1 MTFEDSFLEQ
11 IIIIFFYKLKFT
23 IMKKVLTLV
32 SALSMVA
39 GSAVANDFDWTGL
52 EEPQLEAGTHFVKG
66 TKSNLT
72 YKDQEFSFQVSQGDK
87 VQLEVNGENLDITVN
102 DSKLTASLEG
112 GKISFRA
119 ENDGRVVLKLG
130 TGTAIKSIYVE
141 SDNYRTA
148 LKYIET
154 IGKAAV
160 NKATVDIADYSTMID
175 KDNQNLSFD
184 GFFTSV
190 KEEINLEAQKVAQME
205 AELVTAKAG
214 NTVDKLLAEGLATSL
229 ENRLNAVKTAVEK
242 IVTDAEAAKKNYD
255 NITKVVA
262 KGVDD
267 RLVEAAKTTVSAID
281 NNALTYIWDF
291 KLDGKKIVKS
301 SLKAAWAEDELN
313 AIAKD
318 RDALKKAA
326 MEELSRFYKST
337 KNEADWQKDF
347 DGLKGQIDNMIARA
361 IVERDYKSKIT
372 NLKTKVDNL
381 NGVLAIKDVNQ
392 KDVFTKPAGYDD
404 WTKAVKELNDFIDD
418 TTNRRDYTKAELD
431 ADPVGKY
438 TTADKT
444 FTSLKDEFIG
454 QAHKALTALSADAQ
468 KNIDTYSYKISAKYQ
483 NEPETQKQYEKE
495 FAVIQSELNGYNK
508 TIGLKDYA
516 TIVEGY
522 NTIAKNISGINDQVK
537 AKWDKTLNDQK
548 IKVKDNNKEAK
559 KVIDDQID
567 AVRKNYNDYIA
578 KIEAWK
584 KADFASDDM
593 IASLNANQRVL
604 FDIVGELDAQKKA
617 VADKVAELET
627 AIDEVSDVEFDPNDA
642 TKYRFNGENK
652 DGKTYKSIVEEIE
665 GRIKVQI
672 DAAVKTANDRAWTYL
687 TRDWSNGKATLTF
700 NDANQKYN
708 AAKEY
713 IDKGLSESKMTQEAH
728 DSFDKRYQGILDKSQ
743 NANFGENYRVDAY
756 NKANDYMNALTL
768 ADNIGSISTDYL
780 AKIET
785 AVKAVNDQL
794 EAYKALYQKV
804 ATKKVA
810 WTVAKSKE
818 ADYQKEYKQVVP
830 DGKDDFVKIKLQEI
844 NDALKDFSKKLE
856 DNALEASSLKDEAD
870 TVLKFFDAGYFQA
883 TNYKGYVANNEA
895 KSKADALI
903 AVVKAEITNAKA
915 AIAGYREEV
924 QADANVVI
932 AAAETTVSAQE
943 SSVAKDFADGKLGD
957 TYASIEGALKTASA
971 NLKQALA
978 DAEKAEKG
986 GNLDIDGDG
995 QIGLS
1000 DIDKATDNTKG
1011 GAMDGTTFT
1020 NFIEAYLQYISK

>member
-1 MTFEDSFLEQ
+1 
-11 IIIIFFYKLKFT
+11 
-23 IMKKVLTLV
+23 
-32 SALSMVA
+32 MVA

-52 EEPQLEAGTHFVKG
+52 EKPQLEAGTHFVKG

-72 YKDQEFSFQVSQGDK
+72 YENQAFSFKVTKGDK
-87 VQLEVNGENLDITVN
+87 VQLGVNGENLDITVN
-102 DSKLTASLEG
+102 GSKLSASLEG
-112 GKISFRA
+112 GKISFVA
-119 ENDGRVVLKLG
+119 EADGDVVLKLG
-130 TGTAIKSIYVE
+130 TDTAIKSIYVE
-141 SDNYRTA
+141 SDNYRKAENLIKTV
-148 LKYIET
+148 
-154 IGKAAV
+154 GMAAV

-205 AELVTAKAG
+205 AELVTAKAE
-214 NTVDKLLAEGLATSL
+214 NTVKELLAEGLETSL
-229 ENRLNAVKTAVEK
+229 EKRLGAVKTAVEK
-242 IVTDAEAAKKNYD
+242 IVKDAEAAKKNYD

-431 ADPVGKY
+431 VDPVGKY

-548 IKVKDNNKEAK
+548 VKVKDNNKDAK

-743 NANFGENYRVDAY
+743 NANVGENYRVDAY

-794 EAYKALYQKV
+794 EAYTALYQKV

-830 DGKDDFVKIKLQEI
+830 DGKDDFVKTKLQEI
-844 NDALKDFSKKLE
+844 NDALKAFSKKLE
-856 DNALEASSLKDEAD
+856 DNALTASSLNDEAD
-870 TVLKFFDAGYFQA
+870 AVLASFDAGYFQA

-986 GNLDIDGDG
+986 GNLDLDGDG
-995 QIGLS
+995 EIGLG
-1000 DIDKATDNTKG
+1000 DIEKA
-1011 GAMDGTTFT
+1011 GANVDAGVMDGATYM
-1020 NFIEAYLQYISK
+1020 NFINAYLQYMKK

>member
-1 MTFEDSFLEQ
+1 
-11 IIIIFFYKLKFT
+11 
-23 IMKKVLTLV
+23 MKKVLTLV

-39 GSAVANDFDWTGL
+39 GSAVANDFDWAWENGVTVPPTNANHNVLIGN
-52 EEPQLEAGTHFVKG
+52 EAIDLKYVDQKFQFYVNPGDQIDLGVK
-66 TKSNLT
+66 
-72 YKDQEFSFQVSQGDK
+72 
-87 VQLEVNGENLDITVN
+87 GENLNVAVDGAP
-102 DSKLTASLEG
+102 LTAKLEG
-112 GKISFRA
+112 GTIHFDIPEDIANPDKKMLV
-119 ENDGRVVLKLG
+119 ELTLG
-130 TGTAIKSIYVE
+130 DKTAITSIYVE
-141 SDNYRTA
+141 SDNYRKAEKLIKTV
-148 LKYIET
+148 
-154 IGKAAV
+154 GMAAV

-205 AELVTAKAG
+205 AELVTAKAK
-214 NTVDKLLAEGLATSL
+214 NTVKDLLAVGEPNSL

-337 KNEADWQKDF
+337 KNNADWQKDF

-361 IVERDYKSKIT
+361 IVEREYKSKIT

-381 NGVLAIKDVNQ
+381 EGVLAIKDVNQ
-392 KDVFTKPAGYDD
+392 KEVFTKPAGYDD

-418 TTNRRDYTKAELD
+418 TTNRRDYTKDELVVN
-431 ADPVGKY
+431 PVGKY
-438 TTADKT
+438 TTAEKT
-444 FTSLKDEFIG
+444 FTSLKDEFID

-495 FAVIQSELNGYNK
+495 FAAIQSELNGYNK

-522 NTIAKNISGINDQVK
+522 NTIAPKITGINDQVK
-537 AKWDKTLNDQK
+537 KKWDKTLDDQK
-548 IKVKDNNKEAK
+548 LKVKANNNDAK

-567 AVRKNYNDYIA
+567 AVRKYYNDYIA

-604 FDIVGELDAQKKA
+604 FDIVDELDAQKKA
-617 VADKVAELET
+617 VADKVTELET

-665 GRIKVQI
+665 VRIKAQI
-672 DAAVKTANDRAWTYL
+672 DAAVKTANDRAWNYL
-687 TRDWSNGKATLTF
+687 TSDWSNGKATLTF
-700 NDANQKYN
+700 KDAKQKYDT
-708 AAKEY
+708 AKEY

-743 NANFGENYRVDAY
+743 NNGVGENYRADAY
-756 NKANDYMNALTL
+756 TKVDEYKTALTL

-780 AKIET
+780 AKIEA
-785 AVKAVNDQL
+785 AVQAVNAQL
-794 EAYKALYQKV
+794 KDYTDLYQKV

-818 ADYQKEYKQVVP
+818 TDYQKEYKQVVP
-830 DGKDDFVKIKLQEI
+830 DGKDDFVKTKLQEI
-844 NDALKDFSKKLE
+844 NDALKAFSKKLE
-856 DNALEASSLKDEAD
+856 DNALTASSLNDEAD
-870 TVLKFFDAGYFQA
+870 AVLASFDAGYFQA

-1000 DIDKATDNTKG
+1000 DIEKATDNTKG

>member
-1 MTFEDSFLEQ
+1 
-11 IIIIFFYKLKFT
+11 
-23 IMKKVLTLV
+23 MKKVLTLV

-72 YKDQEFSFQVSQGDK
+72 YENQAFSFKVTKGDK
-87 VQLEVNGENLDITVN
+87 VQLGVNGENLDITVN
-102 DSKLTASLEG
+102 GSKLSASLEG
-112 GKISFRA
+112 GKISFVA
-119 ENDGRVVLKLG
+119 EADGDVVLKLG
-130 TGTAIKSIYVE
+130 TDTAIKSIYVE
-141 SDNYRTA
+141 SDNYREAEKLIKTV
-148 LKYIET
+148 
-154 IGKAAV
+154 GMAAV

-205 AELVTAKAG
+205 AELVTAKAE
-214 NTVDKLLAEGLATSL
+214 NTVDKLLAKGLETSL

-267 RLVEAAKTTVSAID
+267 RLVEAAKTSVSKID
-281 NNALTYIWDF
+281 NDALTYIWDF
-291 KLDGKKIVKS
+291 KLDSNEKIVKS
-301 SLKAAWAEDELN
+301 NLKAAWAEDELN

-337 KNEADWQKDF
+337 KNNADWQKDF

-392 KDVFTKPAGYDD
+392 KDVFTKPANYDD

-418 TTNRRDYTKAELD
+418 TTNRRDYTKTQLD

-438 TTADKT
+438 TTAENT

-454 QAHKALTALSADAQ
+454 QAHRALTALSADAQ

-495 FAVIQSELNGYNK
+495 FAVIQSKLNGYNK

-548 IKVKDNNKEAK
+548 LKVKANNNDAK

-567 AVRKNYNDYIA
+567 AVRKNYNDNIA

-642 TKYRFNGENK
+642 DKYRFSGKNK
-652 DGKTYKSIVEEIE
+652 DGKTYKEIVEEIE
-665 GRIKVQI
+665 TRINAQI
-672 DAAVKTANDRAWTYL
+672 DEAVKTANDRAWNYL
-687 TRDWSNGKATLTF
+687 TSDWSNGKATLTF

-708 AAKEY
+708 TAKEY

-743 NANFGENYRVDAY
+743 NAGVGENYRADAY
-756 NKANDYMNALTL
+756 TKANDYKTALTL

-785 AVKAVNDQL
+785 AVQAVNVQL
-794 EAYKALYQKV
+794 DAYTTLYQKV

-830 DGKDDFVKIKLQEI
+830 DGKDDFVKTKLQEI
-844 NDALKDFSKKLE
+844 NDALKAFSKKLE
-856 DNALEASSLKDEAD
+856 DNALTASSLNDEAD
-870 TVLKFFDAGYFQA
+870 AVLASFDAGYFQA

-986 GNLDIDGDG
+986 GNLDLDGDG
-995 QIGLS
+995 EIGLG
-1000 DIDKATDNTKG
+1000 DIVKA
-1011 GAMDGTTFT
+1011 GANVDAGVMDGTTFM
-1020 NFIEAYLQYISK
+1020 NFIDAYLQYKKK

>member
-1 MTFEDSFLEQ
+1 M
-11 IIIIFFYKLKFT
+11 

-39 GSAVANDFDWTGL
+39 GSAVASDFDWAWENGVTVPPTNANHNVLIGN
-52 EEPQLEAGTHFVKG
+52 EAIDLKYVDWKFQFYVNPGDQIDLGVK
-66 TKSNLT
+66 
-72 YKDQEFSFQVSQGDK
+72 
-87 VQLEVNGENLDITVN
+87 GENLNVAVDGAPLAA
-102 DSKLTASLEG
+102 KLEG
-112 GKISFRA
+112 GTIHFDIPEDIANPDKKMLV
-119 ENDGRVVLKLG
+119 ELTLG
-130 TGTAIKSIYVE
+130 DKTAITSIYVE
-141 SDNYRTA
+141 SDNYRKAEKLIKTV
-148 LKYIET
+148 
-154 IGKAAV
+154 GMAAV

-205 AELVTAKAG
+205 AELVTAKAK
-214 NTVDKLLAEGLATSL
+214 NTVKDLLAVGEPNSL

-337 KNEADWQKDF
+337 TNEADWQKDF

-431 ADPVGKY
+431 ANPVGKY

-454 QAHKALTALSADAQ
+454 QAHSALTALSADAQ

-584 KADFASDDM
+584 KADFASEDM

-665 GRIKVQI
+665 KRIKAQI
-672 DAAVKTANDRAWTYL
+672 DAAVKTANDRAWNYL
-687 TRDWSNGKATLTF
+687 DTDWSKDKATLTF
-700 NDANQKYN
+700 NDADAKYY
-708 AAKEY
+708 AAKKK

-743 NANFGENYRVDAY
+743 NANVGENYRVDAY
-756 NKANDYMNALTL
+756 TKAKAYKTALTL

-785 AVKAVNDQL
+785 AVKAVNVQL
-794 EAYKALYQKV
+794 DAYTALYQKV

-830 DGKDDFVKIKLQEI
+830 DGKDDFVKTKLQEI
-844 NDALKDFSKKLE
+844 NDALKAFSKKLE
-856 DNALEASSLKDEAD
+856 DNALTASSLNDEAD
-870 TVLKFFDAGYFQA
+870 AVLASFDAGYFQA

-986 GNLDIDGDG
+986 GNLDLDGDG
-995 QIGLS
+995 EIGLG
-1000 DIDKATDNTKG
+1000 DIVKA
-1011 GAMDGTTFT
+1011 GANVDAGVMDGTTFM
-1020 NFIEAYLQYISK
+1020 NFIDAYLQYKKK

>member
-1 MTFEDSFLEQ
+1 
-11 IIIIFFYKLKFT
+11 
-23 IMKKVLTLV
+23 MKKVLTLV

-72 YKDQEFSFQVSQGDK
+72 YENQAFSFKVTKGDK
-87 VQLEVNGENLDITVN
+87 VQLGVNGENLDITVN
-102 DSKLTASLEG
+102 GSKLSASLEG
-112 GKISFRA
+112 GKISFVA
-119 ENDGRVVLKLG
+119 EADGDVVLKLG
-130 TGTAIKSIYVE
+130 TDTAIKSIYVE
-141 SDNYRTA
+141 SDNYRKAEDLIKTV
-148 LKYIET
+148 
-154 IGKAAV
+154 GMAAV

-190 KEEINLEAQKVAQME
+190 KEKINLEAQKVAQME
-205 AELVTAKAG
+205 AELVTAKAE
-214 NTVDKLLAEGLATSL
+214 NTVKELLAEGLETSL
-229 ENRLNAVKTAVEK
+229 EKRLGAVKTAVEK
-242 IVTDAEAAKKNYD
+242 IVKDAEAAKKNYD

-548 IKVKDNNKEAK
+548 VKVKDNNKDAK

-743 NANFGENYRVDAY
+743 NANVGENYRVDAY

-794 EAYKALYQKV
+794 EAYTALYQKV

-830 DGKDDFVKIKLQEI
+830 DGKDDFVKTKLQEI
-844 NDALKDFSKKLE
+844 NDALKTFSKKLE
-856 DNALEASSLKDEAD
+856 DNALTASSLNDEAD
-870 TVLKFFDAGYFQA
+870 AVLASFDAGYFQA

-943 SSVAKDFADGKLGD
+943 SSVAKDFAAGTLGD
-957 TYASIEGALKTASA
+957 TYASIEGALNTASA
-971 NLKQALA
+971 NLKKALA

-1000 DIDKATDNTKG
+1000 DIEKATDNTKG
-1011 GAMDGTTFT
+1011 GTMDGTTFT

>member
-1 MTFEDSFLEQ
+1 
-11 IIIIFFYKLKFT
+11 
-23 IMKKVLTLV
+23 MKKVLTLV

-52 EEPQLEAGTHFVKG
+52 EKPQLEAGTHFVKG

-72 YKDQEFSFQVSQGDK
+72 YENQAFSFKVTKGDK
-87 VQLEVNGENLDITVN
+87 VQLGVNGENLDITVN
-102 DSKLTASLEG
+102 GSKFSASLEG
-112 GKISFRA
+112 GKISFVA
-119 ENDGRVVLKLG
+119 EADGDVVLKLG
-130 TGTAIKSIYVE
+130 TDTAIKSIYVE
-141 SDNYRTA
+141 SDNYRKAENLIKTV
-148 LKYIET
+148 
-154 IGKAAV
+154 GMAAV

-205 AELVTAKAG
+205 AELVTAKAE
-214 NTVDKLLAEGLATSL
+214 NTVKELLAEGLETSL
-229 ENRLNAVKTAVEK
+229 EKRLGAVKTAVEK
-242 IVTDAEAAKKNYD
+242 IVKDAEAAKKNYD

-361 IVERDYKSKIT
+361 IVERDYKGKIT

-431 ADPVGKY
+431 VDPVGKY

-548 IKVKDNNKEAK
+548 VKVKDNNKDAK

-743 NANFGENYRVDAY
+743 NANVGENYRVDAY

-794 EAYKALYQKV
+794 EAYTALYQKV

-830 DGKDDFVKIKLQEI
+830 DGKDDFVKTKLQEI
-844 NDALKDFSKKLE
+844 NDALKAFSKKLE
-856 DNALEASSLKDEAD
+856 DNALTASSLNDEAD
-870 TVLKFFDAGYFQA
+870 AVLASFDAGYFQA

-943 SSVAKDFADGKLGD
+943 SSVAKDFAAGTLGD

-1000 DIDKATDNTKG
+1000 DIEKATDNTKG

>member
-1 MTFEDSFLEQ
+1 
-11 IIIIFFYKLKFT
+11 
-23 IMKKVLTLV
+23 MKKVLTLV
-32 SALSMVA
+32 STLSMVA
-39 GSAVANDFDWTGL
+39 GSAFANDFDWAGL
-52 EEPQLEAGTHFVKG
+52 KEPQLEEGTHFVKG
-66 TKSNLT
+66 TKQNLT
-72 YKDQEFSFQVSQGDK
+72 YENNEFTFKVTKGDK
-87 VQLEVNGENLDITVN
+87 VQLGVNGENLDITVN
-102 DSKLTASLEG
+102 GSKLSASLEG
-112 GKISFRA
+112 GKISFVVEA
-119 ENDGRVVLKLG
+119 DGDVVLKLG
-130 TGTAIKSIYVE
+130 TDTDIKSIYVE
-141 SDNYRTA
+141 SDNYREAEKLIKTV
-148 LKYIET
+148 
-154 IGKAAV
+154 GMAAV

-205 AELVTAKAG
+205 AELVTAKAE
-214 NTVDKLLAEGLATSL
+214 NTVDKLLAKGSETSL

-242 IVTDAEAAKKNYD
+242 IVKDAEAAKKNYD
-255 NITKVVA
+255 DITNVVA
-262 KGVDD
+262 KGVDG
-267 RLVEAAKTTVSAID
+267 RLIEAARTNVSAID

-291 KLDGKKIVKS
+291 KLDGKKIVTS
-301 SLKAAWAEDELN
+301 SLKAAWAEDELK

-337 KNEADWQKDF
+337 KNNADWQKDF
-347 DGLKGQIDNMIARA
+347 DGLKDQIDNMIARA

-372 NLKTKVDNL
+372 DLKTKVDNL
-381 NGVLAIKDVNQ
+381 NGVLAIKDFNQ
-392 KDVFTKPAGYDD
+392 KEVFTKPTGYDD
-404 WTKAVKELNDFIDD
+404 WTKTVKDLNDFIDD
-418 TTNRRDYTKAELD
+418 TTNRRDYTKTQLA

-438 TTADKT
+438 TDADKT
-444 FTSLKDEFIG
+444 FTALKGKFID
-454 QAHKALTALSADAQ
+454 QAHDALTALSADAQ

-495 FAVIQSELNGYNK
+495 FAVIQSDLNTCNK

-516 TIVEGY
+516 TIVEGF
-522 NTIAKNISGINDQVK
+522 NTIAKKISDIEDQVK
-537 AKWDKTLNDQK
+537 AKWDTTLNDQK
-548 IKVKDNNKEAK
+548 LKVKANNKDAK

-567 AVRKNYNDYIA
+567 AVRKYYNDYIA

-584 KADFASDDM
+584 KADFASEEM
-593 IASLNANQRVL
+593 IASLNAKQRVL
-604 FDIVGELDAQKKA
+604 FDIVDELDAQKKA
-617 VADKVAELET
+617 VADKVAELEI

-665 GRIKVQI
+665 ERIKAQI
-672 DAAVKTANDRAWTYL
+672 ELAVETANDRAKYYLYNVSTY
-687 TRDWSNGKATLTF
+687 RNVPLTF
-700 NDANQKYN
+700 RDANNKYDDV
-708 AAKEY
+708 KKR
-713 IDKGLSESKMTQEAH
+713 IDEGLSESIMTQEAH

-743 NANFGENYRVDAY
+743 NNGVGENYKADAIA
-756 NKANDYMNALTL
+756 KANKYYDALIL
-768 ADNIGSISTDYL
+768 ADSIGRISTDYL
-780 AKIET
+780 AKIE
-785 AVKAVNDQL
+785 KAV
-794 EAYKALYQKV
+794 EAVNVQYDAYTALYQKV

-830 DGKDDFVKIKLQEI
+830 DGKDDFVKTKLQEI
-844 NDALKDFSKKLE
+844 NDALKAFSMKLE
-856 DNALEASSLKDEAD
+856 KNALAASTLNDEAD
-870 TVLKFFDAGYFQA
+870 AVLASFDAGYFQA

-924 QADANVVI
+924 QAEANVVI

-943 SSVAKDFADGKLGD
+943 SSVAKDFAAGKLGD
-957 TYASIEGALKTASA
+957 TYASIEGALKTSSA

-986 GNLDIDGDG
+986 GNLDLDGDG
-995 QIGLS
+995 EIGLG
-1000 DIDKATDNTKG
+1000 DIEKAADNVKS
-1011 GAMDGTTFT
+1011 GAMDGTTYAD
-1020 NFIEAYLQYISK
+1020 FIKAYLQYITK

>member
-1 MTFEDSFLEQ
+1 
-11 IIIIFFYKLKFT
+11 
-23 IMKKVLTLV
+23 
-32 SALSMVA
+32 MVA
-39 GSAVANDFDWTGL
+39 GSAFANDFDWTGL

-72 YKDQEFSFQVSQGDK
+72 YENQAFSFKVTKGDK
-87 VQLEVNGENLDITVN
+87 VQLGVNGENLDITVN
-102 DSKLTASLEG
+102 GSKLSASLEG
-112 GKISFRA
+112 GKISFVA
-119 ENDGRVVLKLG
+119 EADGDVVLKLG
-130 TGTAIKSIYVE
+130 TDTAIKSIYVE
-141 SDNYRTA
+141 SDYYRLA
-148 LKYIET
+148 EKLIKT
-154 IGKAAV
+154 IGMAAV

-205 AELVTAKAG
+205 AELVTAKAE
-214 NTVDKLLAEGLATSL
+214 NTVKELLAEGSETSL
-229 ENRLNAVKTAVEK
+229 EKRLGAVKTAVEK
-242 IVTDAEAAKKNYD
+242 IVKDAEAAKKNYD
-255 NITKVVA
+255 DITKVVA

-267 RLVEAAKTTVSAID
+267 RLVEAAKTTVNAID

-337 KNEADWQKDF
+337 KNNADWQKDF

-392 KDVFTKPAGYDD
+392 KDVFTKPANYDD

-418 TTNRRDYTKAELD
+418 TTNRRDYTKTQLD

-438 TTADKT
+438 TTAENT

-454 QAHKALTALSADAQ
+454 QAHRALTALSADAQ

-567 AVRKNYNDYIA
+567 AVRKSYNDNIA

-713 IDKGLSESKMTQEAH
+713 IDKGLSESKMTQKAH

-743 NANFGENYRVDAY
+743 NANVGENYRVDAY

-830 DGKDDFVKIKLQEI
+830 DGKDDFVKTKLKEI

-856 DNALEASSLKDEAD
+856 DNALEASSLNDEAD

>member
-1 MTFEDSFLEQ
+1 
-11 IIIIFFYKLKFT
+11 
-23 IMKKVLTLV
+23 
-32 SALSMVA
+32 MVA

-72 YKDQEFSFQVSQGDK
+72 YKDQEFSFQVTKGDK

-112 GKISFRA
+112 GKISFVA
-119 ENDGRVVLKLG
+119 EADGGVVLKLG
-130 TGTAIKSIYVE
+130 TDTAIKSIYVE
-141 SDNYRTA
+141 SDNYRKA
-148 LKYIET
+148 EKLIKT
-154 IGKAAV
+154 IGMAAV

-205 AELVTAKAG
+205 AELVTAKAE
-214 NTVDKLLAEGLATSL
+214 NTVRELLAEGSETSL
-229 ENRLNAVKTAVEK
+229 EKRLGAVKTAVEK
-242 IVTDAEAAKKNYD
+242 IVKDAEAAKKNYD
-255 NITKVVA
+255 DITKVVA

-267 RLVEAAKTTVSAID
+267 RLVEAAKTTVNAID

-337 KNEADWQKDF
+337 KNNADWQKDF

-392 KDVFTKPAGYDD
+392 KDVFTKPADYDD

-418 TTNRRDYTKAELD
+418 TTNRRDYTKTQLD

-438 TTADKT
+438 TTAEDT
-444 FTSLKDEFIG
+444 FKNLKKKFID
-454 QAHKALTALSADAQ
+454 QAYNALTALSADAQ

-508 TIGLKDYA
+508 TIGLQDYA

-522 NTIAKNISGINDQVK
+522 NTIANNISGINDQVK

-548 IKVKDNNKEAK
+548 VKVKDNNKDAK

-642 TKYRFNGENK
+642 DKYRFSGKNK

-665 GRIKVQI
+665 GRINAQI
-672 DAAVKTANDRAWTYL
+672 EAAVKTANDRAWTYL

-743 NANFGENYRVDAY
+743 NANVGENYRVDAY
-756 NKANDYMNALTL
+756 DKANDYKTALTL

-785 AVKAVNDQL
+785 AVQAVNVQL
-794 EAYKALYQKV
+794 DAYTTLYQKV
-804 ATKKVA
+804 AAKKVA

-830 DGKDDFVKIKLQEI
+830 DGKDDFVKTKLQEI
-844 NDALKDFSKKLE
+844 NDALKTFSKKLE
-856 DNALEASSLKDEAD
+856 DNALTASSLNDEAD
-870 TVLKFFDAGYFQA
+870 AVLASFDAGYFQA

-943 SSVAKDFADGKLGD
+943 SSVAKDFAAGTLGD
-957 TYASIEGALKTASA
+957 TYASIEGALNTASA
-971 NLKQALA
+971 NLKKALA

-1000 DIDKATDNTKG
+1000 DIEKATDNTKG

>member
-1 MTFEDSFLEQ
+1 
-11 IIIIFFYKLKFT
+11 
-23 IMKKVLTLV
+23 MKKVLTLV

-72 YKDQEFSFQVSQGDK
+72 YKDQAFSFQVSKGDK
-87 VQLEVNGENLDITVN
+87 VQLEVNGENLDITFN
-102 DSKLTASLEG
+102 ESKLTASLEG

-119 ENDGRVVLKLG
+119 ENEGNVVLKLG

-160 NKATVDIADYSTMID
+160 NQATVDIADYSTMID

-205 AELVTAKAG
+205 AELVTAKAN
-214 NTVDKLLAEGLATSL
+214 NTVDKLLGDLVDHPLDANKKITTL
-229 ENRLNAVKTAVEK
+229 EYRLLAVKTAVEK
-242 IVTDAEAAKKNYD
+242 IVKDAEAAKKNYD

-337 KNEADWQKDF
+337 TNEADWQKDF

-548 IKVKDNNKEAK
+548 IKVKDNNKQAK

-665 GRIKVQI
+665 VRIKAQI
-672 DAAVKTANDRAWTYL
+672 DAAIKTANDRAWNYL
-687 TRDWSNGKATLTF
+687 DTDSSNGKKATLTF
-700 NDANQKYN
+700 IDADAKYKT
-708 AAKEY
+708 AKKK
-713 IDKGLSESKMTQEAH
+713 IDEGLSESKMTQEAH
-728 DSFDKRYQGILDKSQ
+728 DTFDKRYHGILDKSQ
-743 NANFGENYRVDAY
+743 NDNVGENYRVDAY
-756 NKANDYMNALTL
+756 TKAKAYKTALTL

-785 AVKAVNDQL
+785 AVKAVNVQL
-794 EAYKALYQKV
+794 DAYTALYQKV

-830 DGKDDFVKIKLQEI
+830 DGKDDFVKTKLQEI
-844 NDALKDFSKKLE
+844 NDALKAFSKKLE
-856 DNALEASSLKDEAD
+856 DNALTASSLNDEAD
-870 TVLKFFDAGYFQA
+870 AVLASFDAGYFQA

-986 GNLDIDGDG
+986 GNLDLDGDG
-995 QIGLS
+995 EIGLG
-1000 DIDKATDNTKG
+1000 DIEKA
-1011 GAMDGTTFT
+1011 GANVDAGVMDGATYM
-1020 NFIEAYLQYISK
+1020 NFINAYLQYMKK

>member
-1 MTFEDSFLEQ
+1 
-11 IIIIFFYKLKFT
+11 
-23 IMKKVLTLV
+23 MKKVLTLV

-39 GSAVANDFDWTGL
+39 GSAVANDFDWAWENGVTVPPTNANHNVLIGDEVIDL
-52 EEPQLEAGTHFVKG
+52 KYVDQKFQFYVNPGDQIDLGVK
-66 TKSNLT
+66 
-72 YKDQEFSFQVSQGDK
+72 
-87 VQLEVNGENLDITVN
+87 GENLKVVVDGAP
-102 DSKLTASLEG
+102 LTAKLEG
-112 GKISFRA
+112 GTIHFDIPEDKVHPDKKMLV
-119 ENDGRVVLKLG
+119 ELTLG
-130 TGTAIKSIYVE
+130 DKTAITSIYVE

-148 LKYIET
+148 LEYIET

-205 AELVTAKAG
+205 AELVTAKAK
-214 NTVDKLLAEGLATSL
+214 NTVKDLLAVGKTNSL

-242 IVTDAEAAKKNYD
+242 IVTDAGAAKKNYD

-418 TTNRRDYTKAELD
+418 TTNRRDYTKTQLD

-438 TTADKT
+438 TTAEDT
-444 FTSLKDEFIG
+444 FKNLKKKFID
-454 QAHKALTALSADAQ
+454 QAYNALTALSADAQ

-548 IKVKDNNKEAK
+548 IKVKDNNKQAK

-665 GRIKVQI
+665 VRIKAQI
-672 DAAVKTANDRAWTYL
+672 DAAIKTANDRAWNYL
-687 TRDWSNGKATLTF
+687 DTDSSNGKKATLTF
-700 NDANQKYN
+700 IDADAKYKT
-708 AAKEY
+708 AKKK
-713 IDKGLSESKMTQEAH
+713 IDEGLSESKMTQEAH
-728 DSFDKRYQGILDKSQ
+728 DTFDKRYHGILDKSQ
-743 NANFGENYRVDAY
+743 NDNVGENYRVDAY
-756 NKANDYMNALTL
+756 TKAKAYKTALTL

-785 AVKAVNDQL
+785 AVKAVNVQL
-794 EAYKALYQKV
+794 DAYTALYQKV

-830 DGKDDFVKIKLQEI
+830 DGKDDFVKTKLQEI
-844 NDALKDFSKKLE
+844 NDALKAFSKKLE
-856 DNALEASSLKDEAD
+856 DNALTASSLNDEAD
-870 TVLKFFDAGYFQA
+870 AVLASFDAGYFQA

-957 TYASIEGALKTASA
+957 TYASIEGALNTASA
-971 NLKQALA
+971 NLKKALA

-986 GNLDIDGDG
+986 GNLDLDGDG
-995 QIGLS
+995 EIGLG
-1000 DIDKATDNTKG
+1000 DIEKA
-1011 GAMDGTTFT
+1011 GANVDAGVMDGATYM
-1020 NFIEAYLQYISK
+1020 NFINAYLQYMKK

>member
-1 MTFEDSFLEQ
+1 
-11 IIIIFFYKLKFT
+11 
-23 IMKKVLTLV
+23 MKKVLTLV

-66 TKSNLT
+66 TKNNLS
-72 YKDQEFSFQVSQGDK
+72 YENKEFTFKVTKGDK
-87 VQLEVNGENLDITVN
+87 VQLGVNGENLDITVN
-102 DSKLTASLEG
+102 GSKLSASLEG
-112 GKISFRA
+112 GKISFVA
-119 ENDGRVVLKLG
+119 EADGDVVLKLG
-130 TGTAIKSIYVE
+130 TDTAIKSIYVE
-141 SDNYRTA
+141 SDNYREAEKLIKTV
-148 LKYIET
+148 
-154 IGKAAV
+154 GMAAV

-205 AELVTAKAG
+205 AELVTAKAE
-214 NTVDKLLAEGLATSL
+214 NTVDKLLAKGLETSL

-267 RLVEAAKTTVSAID
+267 RLVEAAKTSVDKID

-291 KLDGKKIVKS
+291 KLNSKTKEIEKT
-301 SLKAAWAEDELN
+301 SLKAAWADDELN

-337 KNEADWQKDF
+337 KNNADWQKDF

-392 KDVFTKPAGYDD
+392 KEVFAKPAGYDD

-418 TTNRRDYTKAELD
+418 TTNRRDYTKDELVVN
-431 ADPVGKY
+431 PVGKY
-438 TTADKT
+438 TTAEKT
-444 FTSLKDEFIG
+444 FTSLKDEFID

-495 FAVIQSELNGYNK
+495 FAAIQSELNGYNK

-522 NTIAKNISGINDQVK
+522 NTIAPLISGINDKVK
-537 AKWDKTLNDQK
+537 AKWDKTLDDQK
-548 IKVKDNNKEAK
+548 LKVKANNNDAK

-567 AVRKNYNDYIA
+567 AVRKYYNDYIA

-604 FDIVGELDAQKKA
+604 FDIVDELDAQKKA
-617 VADKVAELET
+617 VADKVTELET

-652 DGKTYKSIVEEIE
+652 DGKTYKSIVKEIE
-665 GRIKVQI
+665 VRIKAQI
-672 DAAVKTANDRAWTYL
+672 DAAVKTANDRAWNYL
-687 TRDWSNGKATLTF
+687 TSDWSNGKTTLTF
-700 NDANQKYN
+700 KDANQKYN
-708 AAKEY
+708 DAKDY

-728 DSFDKRYQGILDKSQ
+728 DSFEKLYQGILDKSL
-743 NANFGENYRVDAY
+743 NNGVGENYRADAY
-756 NKANDYMNALTL
+756 AKANDYKTALTL

-780 AKIET
+780 AKIEA
-785 AVKAVNDQL
+785 AVQAVNGRLKD
-794 EAYKALYQKV
+794 YTDLYQKV

-818 ADYQKEYKQVVP
+818 ADYQKEYKQVVL
-830 DGKDDFVKIKLQEI
+830 DGKDDFVKTKLQEI
-844 NDALKDFSKKLE
+844 NDALKAFSKKLE
-856 DNALEASSLKDEAD
+856 DNALTASSLNDEAD

-883 TNYKGYVANNEA
+883 TNFKGYKANEEA
-895 KSKADALI
+895 KSKAGALI
-903 AVVKAEITNAKA
+903 DVVKAEITNAKA

-924 QADANVVI
+924 QAEANVVI

-943 SSVAKDFADGKLGD
+943 SSVAKDYADGKLGD

-1000 DIDKATDNTKG
+1000 DIEKATDNTKG

>member
-1 MTFEDSFLEQ
+1 
-11 IIIIFFYKLKFT
+11 
-23 IMKKVLTLV
+23 MKKVLTLV

-39 GSAVANDFDWTGL
+39 GSAVANDFDWADL
-52 EEPQLEAGTHFVKG
+52 EKPQLEAGTHFVKG
-66 TKSNLT
+66 TKQNLT
-72 YKDQEFSFQVSQGDK
+72 YENQAFSFKVTKGDK
-87 VQLEVNGENLDITVN
+87 VQLGVNGENLDITVN
-102 DSKLTASLEG
+102 GSKLSASLEG
-112 GKISFRA
+112 GKISFVA
-119 ENDGRVVLKLG
+119 EADGDVVLKLG
-130 TGTAIKSIYVE
+130 TDTAIKSIYVE
-141 SDNYRTA
+141 SDNYREAEKLIKTV
-148 LKYIET
+148 
-154 IGKAAV
+154 GMAAV

-205 AELVTAKAG
+205 AELVTAKAN
-214 NTVDKLLAEGLATSL
+214 NTVDKLLGDLVDHPL
-229 ENRLNAVKTAVEK
+229 EANKKITTLEYRLLAVKTAVEK
-242 IVTDAEAAKKNYD
+242 IVKDAEAAKKNYD
-255 NITKVVA
+255 DITKNVA
-262 KGVDD
+262 KGVDN

-281 NNALTYIWDF
+281 NDALTYIWDF
-291 KLDGKKIVKS
+291 KLDGKKIVTS
-301 SLKAAWAEDELN
+301 SLKAAWAEDELK

-337 KNEADWQKDF
+337 KNKADWQKDF

-665 GRIKVQI
+665 VRIKAQI
-672 DAAVKTANDRAWTYL
+672 DAAVNTANDRAWNYL
-687 TRDWSNGKATLTF
+687 DTDSSNGKKATLTF
-700 NDANQKYN
+700 IDADAKYKT
-708 AAKEY
+708 AKKK
-713 IDKGLSESKMTQEAH
+713 IDEGLSESKMTQEAH
-728 DSFDKRYQGILDKSQ
+728 DTFDKRYQGILDKSL
-743 NANFGENYRVDAY
+743 NDGDGENYKADALA
-756 NKANDYMNALTL
+756 KAKDYKNALTL

-794 EAYKALYQKV
+794 DAYTALYQKV

-830 DGKDDFVKIKLQEI
+830 DGKDDFVKTKLQEI
-844 NDALKDFSKKLE
+844 NDALKAFSKKLE
-856 DNALEASSLKDEAD
+856 DNALTASSLNVEAD
-870 TVLKFFDAGYFQA
+870 AVLASFDAGYFQA

-924 QADANVVI
+924 KAEANVVI

-1000 DIDKATDNTKG
+1000 DIEKATDNTKG

>member
-1 MTFEDSFLEQ
+1 
-11 IIIIFFYKLKFT
+11 
-23 IMKKVLTLV
+23 MKKVLTLV

-39 GSAVANDFDWTGL
+39 GSAVANDFDWAWENGVTVPPTNANHNVLIGN
-52 EEPQLEAGTHFVKG
+52 EAIDLKYVDQKFQFYVNPGDQIDLGVK
-66 TKSNLT
+66 
-72 YKDQEFSFQVSQGDK
+72 
-87 VQLEVNGENLDITVN
+87 GENLNVAVDGAP
-102 DSKLTASLEG
+102 LTAKLEG
-112 GKISFRA
+112 GTIHFDIPEDIANPDKKMLV
-119 ENDGRVVLKLG
+119 ELTLG
-130 TGTAIKSIYVE
+130 DKTAITSIYVE
-141 SDNYRTA
+141 SDNYRKAEKLIKTV
-148 LKYIET
+148 
-154 IGKAAV
+154 GMAAV

-205 AELVTAKAG
+205 AELVTAKAK
-214 NTVDKLLAEGLATSL
+214 NTVKDLLAVGEPNSL

-404 WTKAVKELNDFIDD
+404 WTKAVKELNGFIDD

-431 ADPVGKY
+431 ANPVGKY

-454 QAHKALTALSADAQ
+454 QAHSALTALSADAQ

-665 GRIKVQI
+665 VRIKAQI
-672 DAAVKTANDRAWTYL
+672 DAAVKTANDRAWNYL
-687 TRDWSNGKATLTF
+687 DTDWSNDKATLTF
-700 NDANQKYN
+700 NDADAKYY
-708 AAKEY
+708 AAKEK

-743 NANFGENYRVDAY
+743 NANVGENYRVDAY
-756 NKANDYMNALTL
+756 TKAKAYKTALTL

-785 AVKAVNDQL
+785 AVKAVNVQL
-794 EAYKALYQKV
+794 EAYTALYQKV

-830 DGKDDFVKIKLQEI
+830 DGKDDFVKTKLQEI
-844 NDALKDFSKKLE
+844 NDALKAFSKKLE
-856 DNALEASSLKDEAD
+856 DNALTASSLNDEAD
-870 TVLKFFDAGYFQA
+870 AVLASFDAGYFQA

-986 GNLDIDGDG
+986 GNLDLDGDG
-995 QIGLS
+995 EIGLG
-1000 DIDKATDNTKG
+1000 DIVKA
-1011 GAMDGTTFT
+1011 GANVDAGVMDGTTFM
-1020 NFIEAYLQYISK
+1020 NFIDAYLQYKKK

>member
-1 MTFEDSFLEQ
+1 
-11 IIIIFFYKLKFT
+11 
-23 IMKKVLTLV
+23 MKKVLTLV

-52 EEPQLEAGTHFVKG
+52 EKPQLEAGTHFVKG
-66 TKSNLT
+66 TKQNLT
-72 YKDQEFSFQVSQGDK
+72 YENQEFSFEVTKGDK
-87 VQLEVNGENLDITVN
+87 VQLGVNGENLDITVN
-102 DSKLTASLEG
+102 GSKLSASLEG
-112 GKISFRA
+112 GKISFVA
-119 ENDGRVVLKLG
+119 EADGDVVLKLG
-130 TGTAIKSIYVE
+130 TDTAIKSIYVE
-141 SDNYRTA
+141 SDNYREAEKLIKTV
-148 LKYIET
+148 
-154 IGKAAV
+154 GMAAV

-205 AELVTAKAG
+205 AELVTAKAE
-214 NTVDKLLAEGLATSL
+214 NTVDKLLAKGLETSL

-267 RLVEAAKTTVSAID
+267 RLVEAAKTSVSKID

-431 ADPVGKY
+431 ANPVGKY

-454 QAHKALTALSADAQ
+454 QAHSALTALSADAQ

-665 GRIKVQI
+665 VRIKAQI
-672 DAAVKTANDRAWTYL
+672 DAAVKTANDRAWNYL
-687 TRDWSNGKATLTF
+687 DTDWSNDKATLTF
-700 NDANQKYN
+700 NDADAKYY
-708 AAKEY
+708 AAKEKN
-713 IDKGLSESKMTQEAH
+713 DKGLSESKMTQEAH

-743 NANFGENYRVDAY
+743 NANVGENYRVDAY
-756 NKANDYMNALTL
+756 TKAKAYKTALTL

-785 AVKAVNDQL
+785 AVKAVNVQL
-794 EAYKALYQKV
+794 EAYTALYQKV

-830 DGKDDFVKIKLQEI
+830 DGKDDFVKTKLQEI
-844 NDALKDFSKKLE
+844 SDALKAFSKKLE
-856 DNALEASSLKDEAD
+856 DNALTASSLNDEAD
-870 TVLKFFDAGYFQA
+870 AVLASFDAGYFQA

-986 GNLDIDGDG
+986 GNLDLDGDG
-995 QIGLS
+995 EIGLG
-1000 DIDKATDNTKG
+1000 DIVKA
-1011 GAMDGTTFT
+1011 GANVDAGVMDGTTFM
-1020 NFIEAYLQYISK
+1020 NFIDAYLQYKKK

>member
-1 MTFEDSFLEQ
+1 
-11 IIIIFFYKLKFT
+11 
-23 IMKKVLTLV
+23 MKKVLTLV

-52 EEPQLEAGTHFVKG
+52 EKPQLEAGTHFVKG
-66 TKSNLT
+66 TKQNLT
-72 YKDQEFSFQVSQGDK
+72 YENQEFSFQVTKGDK
-87 VQLEVNGENLDITVN
+87 VQLGVNGENLDITVN
-102 DSKLTASLEG
+102 GSKLSASLEG
-112 GKISFRA
+112 GKISFVA
-119 ENDGRVVLKLG
+119 EADGDVVLKLG
-130 TGTAIKSIYVE
+130 TDTAIKSIYVE
-141 SDNYRTA
+141 SDNYREAEKLIKTV
-148 LKYIET
+148 
-154 IGKAAV
+154 GMAAV

-205 AELVTAKAG
+205 AELVTAKAE
-214 NTVDKLLAEGLATSL
+214 NTVDKLLAKGLETSL

-337 KNEADWQKDF
+337 KNNADWQKDF

-548 IKVKDNNKEAK
+548 IKVKDNNKQAK

-665 GRIKVQI
+665 VRIKAQI
-672 DAAVKTANDRAWTYL
+672 DAAIKTANDRAWNYL
-687 TRDWSNGKATLTF
+687 DTDSSNGKKATLTF
-700 NDANQKYN
+700 IDADAKYKT
-708 AAKEY
+708 AKKK
-713 IDKGLSESKMTQEAH
+713 IDEGLSESKMTQEAH
-728 DSFDKRYQGILDKSQ
+728 DTFDKRYHGILDKSQ
-743 NANFGENYRVDAY
+743 NDNVGENYRVDAY
-756 NKANDYMNALTL
+756 TKAKAYKTALTL

-785 AVKAVNDQL
+785 AVKAVNVQL
-794 EAYKALYQKV
+794 DAYTALYQKV

-830 DGKDDFVKIKLQEI
+830 DGKDDFVKTKLQEI
-844 NDALKDFSKKLE
+844 NDALKAFSKKLE
-856 DNALEASSLKDEAD
+856 DNALTASSLNDEAD
-870 TVLKFFDAGYFQA
+870 AVLASFDAGYFQA

-986 GNLDIDGDG
+986 GNLDLDGDG
-995 QIGLS
+995 EIGLG
-1000 DIDKATDNTKG
+1000 DIEKA
-1011 GAMDGTTFT
+1011 GANVDAGVMDGATYM
-1020 NFIEAYLQYISK
+1020 NFINAYLQYMKK

>member
-1 MTFEDSFLEQ
+1 
-11 IIIIFFYKLKFT
+11 
-23 IMKKVLTLV
+23 MKKVLTLV

-39 GSAVANDFDWTGL
+39 GSAVANDFDWAWENGVIVPPTNANHNVLIGN
-52 EEPQLEAGTHFVKG
+52 EAIDLKYVDQKFQFYVNPGDQIDLGVK
-66 TKSNLT
+66 
-72 YKDQEFSFQVSQGDK
+72 
-87 VQLEVNGENLDITVN
+87 GENLNVAVDGAP
-102 DSKLTASLEG
+102 LTAKLEG
-112 GKISFRA
+112 GTIHFDVPEDIANPDKKMLV
-119 ENDGRVVLKLG
+119 ELTLG
-130 TGTAIKSIYVE
+130 DKTAITSIYVE
-141 SDNYRTA
+141 SDNYRKAEKLIKTV
-148 LKYIET
+148 
-154 IGKAAV
+154 GMAAV

-205 AELVTAKAG
+205 AKLVTAKAK
-214 NTVDKLLAEGLATSL
+214 NTVKDLLAVGKTNSL

-255 NITKVVA
+255 DITKVVA

-301 SLKAAWAEDELN
+301 SLKAAWAEDELK

-326 MEELSRFYKST
+326 MEELSKFYKST
-337 KNEADWQKDF
+337 KNNADWQKDF

-392 KDVFTKPAGYDD
+392 KDVFTKPADYDD

-418 TTNRRDYTKAELD
+418 TTNRRDYTKTQLD

-438 TTADKT
+438 TTAEDT
-444 FTSLKDEFIG
+444 FKKLKKKFID
-454 QAHKALTALSADAQ
+454 QAYNALTALSADAQ

-508 TIGLKDYA
+508 TIGLQDYA

-522 NTIAKNISGINDQVK
+522 NTIANNISGINDQVK

-567 AVRKNYNDYIA
+567 AVRKNYNDNIA

-584 KADFASDDM
+584 KADFASDGM
-593 IASLNANQRVL
+593 IASLNANQRAL
-604 FDIVGELDAQKKA
+604 FDIVDELDAQKKA

-665 GRIKVQI
+665 GRIKAQI

-687 TRDWSNGKATLTF
+687 TSDWSNGKATLTF
-700 NDANQKYN
+700 NDADQKCRT
-708 AAKEY
+708 AKEK

-728 DSFDKRYQGILDKSQ
+728 DSFNNRYQGILKSQ
-743 NANFGENYRVDAY
+743 NDGVGENYSADAY
-756 NKANDYMNALTL
+756 AKAQEYMTALTL

-780 AKIET
+780 AKVET
-785 AVKAVNDQL
+785 AVKAVDVQL
-794 EAYKALYQKV
+794 DAYTTLYQKV

-830 DGKDDFVKIKLQEI
+830 DGKDDFVKTKLQEI
-844 NDALKDFSKKLE
+844 NDALKAFSKKLE
-856 DNALEASSLKDEAD
+856 DNALTASSLNDEAD
-870 TVLKFFDAGYFQA
+870 AVLASFDAGYFQA

-957 TYASIEGALKTASA
+957 TYASIEGALNTASA
-971 NLKQALA
+971 NLKKALA

-1000 DIDKATDNTKG
+1000 DIEKATDNTKG

>member
-1 MTFEDSFLEQ
+1 
-11 IIIIFFYKLKFT
+11 
-23 IMKKVLTLV
+23 MKKVLTLV

-52 EEPQLEAGTHFVKG
+52 EKPQLEAGTHFVKG
-66 TKSNLT
+66 TKQNLT
-72 YKDQEFSFQVSQGDK
+72 YENQEFSFKVTKGDK
-87 VQLEVNGENLDITVN
+87 VQLGVNGENLDITVN
-102 DSKLTASLEG
+102 GSKLSASLEG
-112 GKISFRA
+112 GKISFVA
-119 ENDGRVVLKLG
+119 EADGDVVLKLG
-130 TGTAIKSIYVE
+130 TDTAIKSIYVE
-141 SDNYRTA
+141 SDNYREAEKLIKTV
-148 LKYIET
+148 
-154 IGKAAV
+154 GMAAV

-205 AELVTAKAG
+205 AELVTAKAE
-214 NTVDKLLAEGLATSL
+214 NTVDKLLAKGLETSL

-262 KGVDD
+262 KGVDE
-267 RLVEAAKTTVSAID
+267 RLVEAAKTTVSKID
-281 NNALTYIWDF
+281 NDALTYIWDF

-301 SLKAAWAEDELN
+301 SLKAAWAEDELK

-318 RDALKKAA
+318 RDELKKAA

-337 KNEADWQKDF
+337 TNNADWQKDF

-361 IVERDYKSKIT
+361 IVEREYKSKIT

-392 KDVFTKPAGYDD
+392 KEVFTKPAGYDD

-418 TTNRRDYTKAELD
+418 TTNRRDYTKDELVVN
-431 ADPVGKY
+431 PVGKY
-438 TTADKT
+438 TTAENT

-454 QAHKALTALSADAQ
+454 QAHSALTALSADAQ

-567 AVRKNYNDYIA
+567 AVRKNYNDNIA

-617 VADKVAELET
+617 VADKVTELET

-642 TKYRFNGENK
+642 DKYRFSGKNK
-652 DGKTYKSIVEEIE
+652 DGKTYKKIVEEIE

-672 DAAVKTANDRAWTYL
+672 DEAVKTANDRAWNYL
-687 TRDWSNGKATLTF
+687 DTDWSKDKATLTF
-700 NDANQKYN
+700 NDADAKYY
-708 AAKEY
+708 AAKEK

-728 DSFDKRYQGILDKSQ
+728 DSFGKRYQGILDKSQ
-743 NANFGENYRVDAY
+743 NANVGENYRVDAY
-756 NKANDYMNALTL
+756 TKAKAYKTALTL

-785 AVKAVNDQL
+785 AVKAVNVQL
-794 EAYKALYQKV
+794 EAYTALYQKV

-830 DGKDDFVKIKLQEI
+830 DGKDDFVKTKLQEI
-844 NDALKDFSKKLE
+844 NDALKAFSKKLE
-856 DNALEASSLKDEAD
+856 DNALTASSLNDEAD
-870 TVLKFFDAGYFQA
+870 AVLASFDAGYFQA

>member
-1 MTFEDSFLEQ
+1 
-11 IIIIFFYKLKFT
+11 
-23 IMKKVLTLV
+23 MKKVLTLV

-72 YKDQEFSFQVSQGDK
+72 YENQAFSFKVTKGDK
-87 VQLEVNGENLDITVN
+87 VQLGVNGENLDITVN
-102 DSKLTASLEG
+102 GSKLSASLEG
-112 GKISFRA
+112 GKISFVA
-119 ENDGRVVLKLG
+119 EADGDVVLKLG
-130 TGTAIKSIYVE
+130 TDTAIKSIYVE
-141 SDNYRTA
+141 SDNYRKAENLIKTV
-148 LKYIET
+148 
-154 IGKAAV
+154 GMAAV

-205 AELVTAKAG
+205 AELVTAKAE
-214 NTVDKLLAEGLATSL
+214 NTVKELLAEGLETSL
-229 ENRLNAVKTAVEK
+229 EKRLGAVKTAVEK
-242 IVTDAEAAKKNYD
+242 IVKDAEAAKKNYD

-291 KLDGKKIVKS
+291 KLNGKKIVKS

-431 ADPVGKY
+431 ANPVGKY

-454 QAHKALTALSADAQ
+454 QAHSALTALSADAQ

-665 GRIKVQI
+665 VRIKAQI
-672 DAAVKTANDRAWTYL
+672 DAAVKTANDRAWNYL
-687 TRDWSNGKATLTF
+687 DTDWSNGKATLTF
-700 NDANQKYN
+700 NDADAKYY
-708 AAKEY
+708 AAKEK

-743 NANFGENYRVDAY
+743 NANVGENYRVDAY
-756 NKANDYMNALTL
+756 TKAKAYKTALTL

-785 AVKAVNDQL
+785 AVKAVNVQL
-794 EAYKALYQKV
+794 EAYTALYQKV

-830 DGKDDFVKIKLQEI
+830 DGKDDFVKTKLQEI
-844 NDALKDFSKKLE
+844 NDALKAFSKKLE
-856 DNALEASSLKDEAD
+856 DNALTASSLNDEAD
-870 TVLKFFDAGYFQA
+870 AVLASFDAGYFQA

-986 GNLDIDGDG
+986 GNLDLDGDG
-995 QIGLS
+995 EIGLG
-1000 DIDKATDNTKG
+1000 DIEKA
-1011 GAMDGTTFT
+1011 GANVDAGVMDGATYM
-1020 NFIEAYLQYISK
+1020 NFINAYLQYMKK

>member
-1 MTFEDSFLEQ
+1 
-11 IIIIFFYKLKFT
+11 
-23 IMKKVLTLV
+23 MKKVLTLV

-52 EEPQLEAGTHFVKG
+52 EKPQLEAGTHFVKG

-72 YKDQEFSFQVSQGDK
+72 YENQAFSFKVTKGDK
-87 VQLEVNGENLDITVN
+87 VQLGVNGENLDITVN
-102 DSKLTASLEG
+102 GSKLSASLEG
-112 GKISFRA
+112 GKISFVA
-119 ENDGRVVLKLG
+119 EADGDVVLKLG
-130 TGTAIKSIYVE
+130 TDTAIKSIYVE
-141 SDNYRTA
+141 SDNYRKAENLIKTV
-148 LKYIET
+148 
-154 IGKAAV
+154 GMAAV

-205 AELVTAKAG
+205 AELVTAKAE
-214 NTVDKLLAEGLATSL
+214 NTVKELLAEGLETSL
-229 ENRLNAVKTAVEK
+229 EKRLGAVKTAVEK
-242 IVTDAEAAKKNYD
+242 IVKDAEAAKKNYD

-431 ADPVGKY
+431 VDPVGKY

-508 TIGLKDYA
+508 IIGLKDYA

-548 IKVKDNNKEAK
+548 VKVKDNNKDAK

-743 NANFGENYRVDAY
+743 NANVGENYRVDAY

-794 EAYKALYQKV
+794 EAYTALYQKV

-830 DGKDDFVKIKLQEI
+830 DGKDDFVKTKLQEI
-844 NDALKDFSKKLE
+844 NDALKAFSKKLE
-856 DNALEASSLKDEAD
+856 DNALTASSLNDEAD
-870 TVLKFFDAGYFQA
+870 AVLASFDAGYFQA

-943 SSVAKDFADGKLGD
+943 SSVAKDFAAGTLGD

-986 GNLDIDGDG
+986 GNLDLDGDG
-995 QIGLS
+995 EIGLG
-1000 DIDKATDNTKG
+1000 DIVKA
-1011 GAMDGTTFT
+1011 GANVDAGVMDGTTFM
-1020 NFIEAYLQYISK
+1020 NFIDAYLQYKKK

>member
-1 MTFEDSFLEQ
+1 
-11 IIIIFFYKLKFT
+11 
-23 IMKKVLTLV
+23 MKKVLTLV

-72 YKDQEFSFQVSQGDK
+72 YKDQEFSFQVTKGDK

-112 GKISFRA
+112 GKISFVA
-119 ENDGRVVLKLG
+119 EADGGVVLKLG
-130 TGTAIKSIYVE
+130 TDTAIKSIYVE
-141 SDNYRTA
+141 SDNYRKA
-148 LKYIET
+148 EKLIKT
-154 IGKAAV
+154 IGMAAV

-205 AELVTAKAG
+205 AELVTAKAE
-214 NTVDKLLAEGLATSL
+214 NTVRELLAEGSETSL
-229 ENRLNAVKTAVEK
+229 EKRLGAVKTAVEK
-242 IVTDAEAAKKNYD
+242 IVKDAEAAKKNYD
-255 NITKVVA
+255 DITKVVA

-267 RLVEAAKTTVSAID
+267 RLVEAAKTTVNAID

-337 KNEADWQKDF
+337 KNNADWQKDF

-392 KDVFTKPAGYDD
+392 KDVFTKPADYDD

-418 TTNRRDYTKAELD
+418 TTNRRDYTKTQLD

-438 TTADKT
+438 TTAEDT
-444 FTSLKDEFIG
+444 FKNLKKKFID
-454 QAHKALTALSADAQ
+454 QAYNALTALSADAQ

-508 TIGLKDYA
+508 TIGLQDYA

-522 NTIAKNISGINDQVK
+522 NTIANNISGINDQVK

-548 IKVKDNNKEAK
+548 VKVKDNNKDAK

-642 TKYRFNGENK
+642 DKYRFSGKNK

-665 GRIKVQI
+665 GRINAQI
-672 DAAVKTANDRAWTYL
+672 EAAVKTANDRAWTYL

-743 NANFGENYRVDAY
+743 NANVGENYRVDAY
-756 NKANDYMNALTL
+756 DKANDYKTALTL

-785 AVKAVNDQL
+785 AVQAVNVQL
-794 EAYKALYQKV
+794 DAYTTLYQKV
-804 ATKKVA
+804 AAKKVA

-830 DGKDDFVKIKLQEI
+830 DGKDDFVKTKLQEI
-844 NDALKDFSKKLE
+844 NDALKTFSKKLE
-856 DNALEASSLKDEAD
+856 DNALTASSLNDEAD
-870 TVLKFFDAGYFQA
+870 AVLASFDAGYFQA

-943 SSVAKDFADGKLGD
+943 SSVAKDFAAGTLGD
-957 TYASIEGALKTASA
+957 TYASIEGALNTASA
-971 NLKQALA
+971 NLKKALA

-1000 DIDKATDNTKG
+1000 DIEKATDNTKG

>member
-1 MTFEDSFLEQ
+1 M
-11 IIIIFFYKLKFT
+11 
-23 IMKKVLTLV
+23 
-32 SALSMVA
+32 
-39 GSAVANDFDWTGL
+39 G
-52 EEPQLEAGTHFVKG
+52 
-66 TKSNLT
+66 
-72 YKDQEFSFQVSQGDK
+72 
-87 VQLEVNGENLDITVN
+87 VNGENLDITVN
-102 DSKLTASLEG
+102 GSKLSASLEG
-112 GKISFRA
+112 GKISFVA
-119 ENDGRVVLKLG
+119 EADGDVVLKLG
-130 TGTAIKSIYVE
+130 TDTAIKSIYVE
-141 SDNYRTA
+141 SDNYRKAENLIKTV
-148 LKYIET
+148 
-154 IGKAAV
+154 GMAAV

-205 AELVTAKAG
+205 AELVTAKAE
-214 NTVDKLLAEGLATSL
+214 NTVKELLAEGLETSL
-229 ENRLNAVKTAVEK
+229 EKRLGAVKTAVEK
-242 IVTDAEAAKKNYD
+242 IVKDAEAAKKNYD

-431 ADPVGKY
+431 VDPVGKY

-548 IKVKDNNKEAK
+548 VKVKDNNKDAK

-743 NANFGENYRVDAY
+743 NANVGENYRVDAY

-794 EAYKALYQKV
+794 EAYTALYQKV

-830 DGKDDFVKIKLQEI
+830 DGKDDFVKTKLQEI
-844 NDALKDFSKKLE
+844 NDALKAFSKKLE
-856 DNALEASSLKDEAD
+856 DNALTASSLNDEAD
-870 TVLKFFDAGYFQA
+870 AVLASFDAGYFQA

-943 SSVAKDFADGKLGD
+943 SSVAKDFAAGTLGD

-1000 DIDKATDNTKG
+1000 DIEKATDNTKG

>member
-1 MTFEDSFLEQ
+1 
-11 IIIIFFYKLKFT
+11 
-23 IMKKVLTLV
+23 MKKVLTLV

-52 EEPQLEAGTHFVKG
+52 EKPQLEAGTHFVKG
-66 TKSNLT
+66 TKEYLT
-72 YKDQEFSFQVSQGDK
+72 YENQAFSFKVTKGDK
-87 VQLEVNGENLDITVN
+87 VQLGVNGENLDITVN
-102 DSKLTASLEG
+102 GSKLSASLEG
-112 GKISFRA
+112 GKISFVA
-119 ENDGRVVLKLG
+119 EADGDVVLKLG
-130 TGTAIKSIYVE
+130 TDTAIKSIYVE
-141 SDNYRTA
+141 SDNYRKAENLIKTV
-148 LKYIET
+148 
-154 IGKAAV
+154 GMAAV

-205 AELVTAKAG
+205 AELVTAKAE
-214 NTVDKLLAEGLATSL
+214 NTVKELLAEGLETSL
-229 ENRLNAVKTAVEK
+229 EKRLGAVKTAVEK
-242 IVTDAEAAKKNYD
+242 IVKDAEAAKKNYD

-431 ADPVGKY
+431 VDPVGKY

-548 IKVKDNNKEAK
+548 VKVKDNNKDAK

-743 NANFGENYRVDAY
+743 NANVGENYRIDAY

-794 EAYKALYQKV
+794 EAYTALYQKV

-830 DGKDDFVKIKLQEI
+830 DGKDDFVKTKLQEI
-844 NDALKDFSKKLE
+844 NDALKAFSKKLE
-856 DNALEASSLKDEAD
+856 DNALTASSLNDEAD
-870 TVLKFFDAGYFQA
+870 AVLASFDAGYFQA

-943 SSVAKDFADGKLGD
+943 SSVAKDFAAGTLGD

-1000 DIDKATDNTKG
+1000 DIEKATDNTKG

>member
-1 MTFEDSFLEQ
+1 
-11 IIIIFFYKLKFT
+11 
-23 IMKKVLTLV
+23 MKKVLTLV

-72 YKDQEFSFQVSQGDK
+72 YEDQEFSFQVKKGDK

-119 ENDGRVVLKLG
+119 ENDGRVALKLG

-141 SDNYRTA
+141 SDNYREAEKLIKTV
-148 LKYIET
+148 
-154 IGKAAV
+154 GMAAV

-205 AELVTAKAG
+205 AELVTAKAE
-214 NTVDKLLAEGLATSL
+214 NTVDKLLAKGLETSL

-267 RLVEAAKTTVSAID
+267 RLVEAAKTTVSKID
-281 NNALTYIWDF
+281 NDALTYIWDF

-301 SLKAAWAEDELN
+301 SLKAAWAEDELK

-318 RDALKKAA
+318 RDELKKAA

-337 KNEADWQKDF
+337 KNKADWQKDF

-652 DGKTYKSIVEEIE
+652 DGKTYKSIVKEIE
-665 GRIKVQI
+665 VRIKAQI
-672 DAAVKTANDRAWTYL
+672 DAAVKTANDRAWNYL
-687 TRDWSNGKATLTF
+687 DTDWSNDKATLTF
-700 NDANQKYN
+700 NDADAKYY
-708 AAKEY
+708 AAKEK

-743 NANFGENYRVDAY
+743 NANVGENYRVDAY
-756 NKANDYMNALTL
+756 TKAKAYKTDLTL

-785 AVKAVNDQL
+785 AVKAVNVQL
-794 EAYKALYQKV
+794 EAYTALYQKV

-830 DGKDDFVKIKLQEI
+830 DGKDDFVKTKLQEI
-844 NDALKDFSKKLE
+844 NDALKAFSKKLE
-856 DNALEASSLKDEAD
+856 DNALTASSLNDKAD
-870 TVLKFFDAGYFQA
+870 AVLASFDAGYFQA

-943 SSVAKDFADGKLGD
+943 SSVAKDFAAGKLGD

-1000 DIDKATDNTKG
+1000 DIEKATDNTKG

>member
-1 MTFEDSFLEQ
+1 
-11 IIIIFFYKLKFT
+11 
-23 IMKKVLTLV
+23 
-32 SALSMVA
+32 MVA
-39 GSAVANDFDWTGL
+39 GSAVANDFDWAWENGVTVPPTNANHNVLIGN
-52 EEPQLEAGTHFVKG
+52 EAIDLKYVDQKFQFYVNPGDQIDLGVK
-66 TKSNLT
+66 
-72 YKDQEFSFQVSQGDK
+72 
-87 VQLEVNGENLDITVN
+87 GENLNVAVDGAP
-102 DSKLTASLEG
+102 LTAKLEG
-112 GKISFRA
+112 GTIHFDIPEDIANPEKKMLV
-119 ENDGRVVLKLG
+119 ELTLG
-130 TGTAIKSIYVE
+130 DKTAITSIYVE
-141 SDNYRTA
+141 SDNYRKAEKLIKTV
-148 LKYIET
+148 
-154 IGKAAV
+154 GMAAV

-205 AELVTAKAG
+205 AELVTAKAK
-214 NTVDKLLAEGLATSL
+214 NTVKDLLAVGEPNSL

-255 NITKVVA
+255 DITKVVA

-267 RLVEAAKTTVSAID
+267 RLVEAAKTSVSAID

-301 SLKAAWAEDELN
+301 SLKAAWAEDELK

-337 KNEADWQKDF
+337 TNNADWQKDF

-392 KDVFTKPAGYDD
+392 KDVFTKPADYDD

-418 TTNRRDYTKAELD
+418 TTNRRDYTKTQLD

-438 TTADKT
+438 TTAEDT
-444 FTSLKDEFIG
+444 FKNLKKKFID
-454 QAHKALTALSADAQ
+454 QAYNALTALSADAQ

-508 TIGLKDYA
+508 TIGLQDYA

-522 NTIAKNISGINDQVK
+522 NTIANNISGINDQVK

-548 IKVKDNNKEAK
+548 VKVKDNNKEAK

-687 TRDWSNGKATLTF
+687 DRDWSNGKATLTF

-743 NANFGENYRVDAY
+743 NANVGENYRVDAY
-756 NKANDYMNALTL
+756 NKAKDYMNALTL

-785 AVKAVNDQL
+785 AVKAVNVQL
-794 EAYKALYQKV
+794 EAYTALYQKV

-830 DGKDDFVKIKLQEI
+830 DGKDDFVKTKLQEI
-844 NDALKDFSKKLE
+844 NDALKAFSKKLE
-856 DNALEASSLKDEAD
+856 ENALTASSLNDEAD
-870 TVLKFFDAGYFQA
+870 AVLASFDAGYFQA

-957 TYASIEGALKTASA
+957 TYASIEGALNTVSA

-1000 DIDKATDNTKG
+1000 DIEKATDNTKG

>member
-1 MTFEDSFLEQ
+1 
-11 IIIIFFYKLKFT
+11 
-23 IMKKVLTLV
+23 MKKVLTLV

-52 EEPQLEAGTHFVKG
+52 EKPQLEAGTHFVKG
-66 TKSNLT
+66 TKQNLT
-72 YKDQEFSFQVSQGDK
+72 YENQEFSFKVTKGDK
-87 VQLEVNGENLDITVN
+87 VQLGVNGENLDITAN
-102 DSKLTASLEG
+102 GSKLSASLEG
-112 GKISFRA
+112 GKISFVA
-119 ENDGRVVLKLG
+119 EADGDVVLKLG
-130 TGTAIKSIYVE
+130 TDTAIKSIYVE
-141 SDNYRTA
+141 SDNYREAEKLIKTV
-148 LKYIET
+148 
-154 IGKAAV
+154 GMAAV

-205 AELVTAKAG
+205 AELVTAKAE
-214 NTVDKLLAEGLATSL
+214 NTVDKLLAKGLETSL

-262 KGVDD
+262 KGVDE
-267 RLVEAAKTTVSAID
+267 RLVEAAKTTVSKID
-281 NNALTYIWDF
+281 NDALTYIWDF

-301 SLKAAWAEDELN
+301 SLKAAWAEDELK

-318 RDALKKAA
+318 RDELKKAA

-337 KNEADWQKDF
+337 KNNADWQKDF

-361 IVERDYKSKIT
+361 IVEREYKSKIT

-392 KDVFTKPAGYDD
+392 KEVFTKPAGYDD

-418 TTNRRDYTKAELD
+418 TTNRRDYTKDELVVN
-431 ADPVGKY
+431 PVGKY
-438 TTADKT
+438 TTAENT

-454 QAHKALTALSADAQ
+454 QAHSALTALSADAQ

-567 AVRKNYNDYIA
+567 AVRKNYNDNIA

-617 VADKVAELET
+617 VADKVTELET

-642 TKYRFNGENK
+642 DKYRFSGKNK
-652 DGKTYKSIVEEIE
+652 DGKTYKEIVEEIE

-672 DAAVKTANDRAWTYL
+672 DEAVKTANDRAWTYL

-743 NANFGENYRVDAY
+743 NANVGENYRVDAY
-756 NKANDYMNALTL
+756 DKANDYKTALTL

-785 AVKAVNDQL
+785 AVKAVNVQL
-794 EAYKALYQKV
+794 EAYTALYQKV

-830 DGKDDFVKIKLQEI
+830 DGKDDFVKTKLQEI
-844 NDALKDFSKKLE
+844 NDALKAFSKKLE
-856 DNALEASSLKDEAD
+856 DNALTASSLNDEAD
-870 TVLKFFDAGYFQA
+870 AVLASFDAGYFQA

-1000 DIDKATDNTKG
+1000 DIEKATDNTKG

>member
-1 MTFEDSFLEQ
+1 
-11 IIIIFFYKLKFT
+11 
-23 IMKKVLTLV
+23 
-32 SALSMVA
+32 MVA
-39 GSAVANDFDWTGL
+39 GSAVANDFDWAWENGVTVPPTNANHNVLIGN
-52 EEPQLEAGTHFVKG
+52 EAIDLKYVDQKFQFYVNPGDQIDLGVK
-66 TKSNLT
+66 
-72 YKDQEFSFQVSQGDK
+72 
-87 VQLEVNGENLDITVN
+87 GENLNVAVDGAP
-102 DSKLTASLEG
+102 LTAKLEG
-112 GKISFRA
+112 GTIHFDIPEDIANPDKKMLV
-119 ENDGRVVLKLG
+119 ELTLG
-130 TGTAIKSIYVE
+130 DKTAITSIYVE
-141 SDNYRTA
+141 SDNYRKAEKLIKTV
-148 LKYIET
+148 
-154 IGKAAV
+154 GMAAV

-205 AELVTAKAG
+205 AELVTAKAK
-214 NTVDKLLAEGLATSL
+214 NTVKDLLAVGEPNSL

-431 ADPVGKY
+431 ANPVGKY

-454 QAHKALTALSADAQ
+454 QAHSALTALSADAQ

-652 DGKTYKSIVEEIE
+652 DGKTYKSIVKEIE
-665 GRIKVQI
+665 VRIKAQI
-672 DAAVKTANDRAWTYL
+672 DAAVKTANDRAWNYL
-687 TRDWSNGKATLTF
+687 DTDWSKDKATLTF
-700 NDANQKYN
+700 NDADAKYY
-708 AAKEY
+708 AAKEK

-743 NANFGENYRVDAY
+743 NANVGENYRVDAY
-756 NKANDYMNALTL
+756 TKAKAYKTALTL

-785 AVKAVNDQL
+785 AVKAVNVQL
-794 EAYKALYQKV
+794 EAYTALYQKV

-830 DGKDDFVKIKLQEI
+830 DGKDDFVKTKLQEI
-844 NDALKDFSKKLE
+844 NDALKAFSKKLE
-856 DNALEASSLKDEAD
+856 DNALTASSLNDEAD
-870 TVLKFFDAGYFQA
+870 AVLASFDAGYFQA

-986 GNLDIDGDG
+986 GNLDLDGDG
-995 QIGLS
+995 EIGLG
-1000 DIDKATDNTKG
+1000 DIVKA
-1011 GAMDGTTFT
+1011 GANVDAGVMDGTTFM
-1020 NFIEAYLQYISK
+1020 NFIDAYLQYKKK

>member
-1 MTFEDSFLEQ
+1 M
-11 IIIIFFYKLKFT
+11 
-23 IMKKVLTLV
+23 
-32 SALSMVA
+32 
-39 GSAVANDFDWTGL
+39 G
-52 EEPQLEAGTHFVKG
+52 
-66 TKSNLT
+66 
-72 YKDQEFSFQVSQGDK
+72 
-87 VQLEVNGENLDITVN
+87 VNGENLDITVN
-102 DSKLTASLEG
+102 GSKLSASLEG
-112 GKISFRA
+112 GKISFVA
-119 ENDGRVVLKLG
+119 EADGDVVLKLG
-130 TGTAIKSIYVE
+130 TDTAIKSIYVE
-141 SDNYRTA
+141 SDNYRKAENLIKTV
-148 LKYIET
+148 
-154 IGKAAV
+154 GMAAV

-205 AELVTAKAG
+205 AELVTAKAE
-214 NTVDKLLAEGLATSL
+214 NTVKELLAEGLETSL
-229 ENRLNAVKTAVEK
+229 EKRLGAVKTAVEK
-242 IVTDAEAAKKNYD
+242 IVKDAEAAKKNYD

-291 KLDGKKIVKS
+291 KLNGKKIVKS

-431 ADPVGKY
+431 ANPVGKY

-454 QAHKALTALSADAQ
+454 QAHSALTALSADAQ

-665 GRIKVQI
+665 VRIKAQI
-672 DAAVKTANDRAWTYL
+672 DAAVKTANDRAWNYL
-687 TRDWSNGKATLTF
+687 DTDWSNGKATLTF
-700 NDANQKYN
+700 NDADAKYY
-708 AAKEY
+708 AAKEK

-743 NANFGENYRVDAY
+743 NANVGENYRVDAY
-756 NKANDYMNALTL
+756 TKAKAYKTALTL

-785 AVKAVNDQL
+785 AVKAVNVQL
-794 EAYKALYQKV
+794 EAYTALYQKV

-830 DGKDDFVKIKLQEI
+830 DGKDDFVKTKLQEI
-844 NDALKDFSKKLE
+844 NDALKAFSKKLE
-856 DNALEASSLKDEAD
+856 DNALTASSLNDEAD
-870 TVLKFFDAGYFQA
+870 AVLASFDAGYFQA

-986 GNLDIDGDG
+986 GNLDLDGDG
-995 QIGLS
+995 EIGLG
-1000 DIDKATDNTKG
+1000 DIEKA
-1011 GAMDGTTFT
+1011 GANVDAGVMDGATYM
-1020 NFIEAYLQYISK
+1020 NFINAYLQYMKK

>member
-1 MTFEDSFLEQ
+1 
-11 IIIIFFYKLKFT
+11 
-23 IMKKVLTLV
+23 MKKVLTLV

-141 SDNYRTA
+141 SDNYREAEKLIKTV
-148 LKYIET
+148 
-154 IGKAAV
+154 GMAAV

-175 KDNQNLSFD
+175 KDNQNLKFD

-205 AELVTAKAG
+205 AELVTAKAE
-214 NTVDKLLAEGLATSL
+214 NTVDKLLAKGLETSL

-267 RLVEAAKTTVSAID
+267 RLVEAAKTTVSKID
-281 NNALTYIWDF
+281 NDALTYIWDF
-291 KLDGKKIVKS
+291 KLDGNKIVKS
-301 SLKAAWAEDELN
+301 SLKAAWAEDELK

-318 RDALKKAA
+318 RDELKKAA

-337 KNEADWQKDF
+337 KNNADWQKDF

-361 IVERDYKSKIT
+361 IVEREYKSKIT

-392 KDVFTKPAGYDD
+392 KEVFTKPAGYDD

-418 TTNRRDYTKAELD
+418 TTNRRDYTKDELVVN
-431 ADPVGKY
+431 PVGKY
-438 TTADKT
+438 TTAEKT
-444 FTSLKDEFIG
+444 FTSLKDEFID

-508 TIGLKDYA
+508 TIDLKDYA

-522 NTIAKNISGINDQVK
+522 NNIAPKISGINDQVK
-537 AKWDKTLNDQK
+537 AKWDKTLDDQK
-548 IKVKDNNKEAK
+548 LKVKANNNDAK

-567 AVRKNYNDYIA
+567 AVRKYYNDYIA

-604 FDIVGELDAQKKA
+604 FDIVDELDAQKKA
-617 VADKVAELET
+617 VADKVTELET

-665 GRIKVQI
+665 KRIKAQI
-672 DAAVKTANDRAWTYL
+672 DAAVKTANDRAWNYL
-687 TRDWSNGKATLTF
+687 TSDWSNGKTTLTF
-700 NDANQKYN
+700 NDADLKYDT
-708 AAKEY
+708 AKKY

-728 DSFDKRYQGILDKSQ
+728 DSFDNRYQGILDKSL
-743 NANFGENYRVDAY
+743 NNEVGENYKADAKA
-756 NKANDYMNALTL
+756 KANEYKSALTL

-785 AVKAVNDQL
+785 AVKAVNVQL
-794 EAYKALYQKV
+794 EAYTALYEKV

-830 DGKDDFVKIKLQEI
+830 DGKDDFVKTKLQEI
-844 NDALKDFSKKLE
+844 NDALKAFSKKLE
-856 DNALEASSLKDEAD
+856 DNALTASSLNDEAD
-870 TVLKFFDAGYFQA
+870 AVLASFDAGYFQA

-932 AAAETTVSAQE
+932 SAAESTVSAQE
-943 SSVAKDFADGKLGD
+943 SSVATDFAAGKLGD

-1000 DIDKATDNTKG
+1000 DIEKATDNTKG